1 MAGETDRR
9 TSSRNKQMKKNTTI
23 CGKCEKIC
31 EEEPKD
37 ANLQSIECEVCKLY
51 FHIICVDVSKDKL
64 KALSEYDGHYY
75 CPNCEGASVQLH
87 LRCLALEAEQTKIKV
102 SVEALSRRMANCE
115 INLEKW
121 EKEFDKKFKE
131 KSDELQSEIDN
142 WKEANDIT
150 KQFQEAEIADLKL
163 NKESMEKRLTKVEQI
178 IEKKKIDN
186 DEFPPLDTITNQA
199 KKYNE
204 IVKNQEIIDQK
215 LKQHSEEKLEEK
227 RKEGREQNLII
238 YGIPEQNEN
247 YVEQLK
253 EDFRVIQELYSDRV
267 NIIHEDIANLTRLG
281 TKRGEKTRPIR
292 ITFVSA
298 EKRIKFLRNNKNLL
312 LYDET
317 FPPCEAVFC
326 NTDENHLHI
335 YVSPDKTKQERELEN
350 KLRNELKERKGQGEK
365 DICIRNLK
373 IVKIKTQARW
383 GEIIKNGLY

>member
-1 MAGETDRR
+1 
-9 TSSRNKQMKKNTTI
+9 
-23 CGKCEKIC
+23 
-31 EEEPKD
+31 
-37 ANLQSIECEVCKLY
+37 
-51 FHIICVDVSKDKL
+51 
-64 KALSEYDGHYY
+64 
-75 CPNCEGASVQLH
+75 
-87 LRCLALEAEQTKIKV
+87 
-102 SVEALSRRMANCE
+102 
-115 INLEKW
+115 
-121 EKEFDKKFKE
+121 
-131 KSDELQSEIDN
+131 
-142 WKEANDIT
+142 
-150 KQFQEAEIADLKL
+150 
-163 NKESMEKRLTKVEQI
+163 MEKRLTKVEQI

-247 YVEQLK
+247 YLEQLK